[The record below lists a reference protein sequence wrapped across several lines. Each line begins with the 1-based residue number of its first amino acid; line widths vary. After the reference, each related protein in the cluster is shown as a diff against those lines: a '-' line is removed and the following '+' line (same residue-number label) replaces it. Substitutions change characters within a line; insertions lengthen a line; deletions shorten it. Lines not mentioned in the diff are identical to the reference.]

1 MENTGSKYMSGHS
14 KWATIKRKKG
24 ATDARRGKIFTK
36 LARELQLA
44 AREGADPNFN
54 FRLRLIIDKAKA
66 ENMPKDNIERAIKR
80 GAGIGD
86 EGAALEEITYEGYA
100 PNGVALF
107 IEVVTDNHN
116 RAVSDVRRTLTRGGG
131 SLGESGSVAWL
142 FDSKGYI
149 TLPMKGLDEDSVFEV
164 ALEAGAEDVV
174 FSDDTAEVYTAPSDL
189 QTVRQ
194 AFEDAHYPIET
205 AELSM
210 IPKTYVSLSPADT
223 LKVMNLIEALE
234 DLDDVAK
241 VYSNLDIS
249 EEALAQ
255 LET

>member
-1 MENTGSKYMSGHS
+1 MSGHS

-80 GAGIGD
+80 GAGIGG

-149 TLPMKGLDEDSVFEV
+149 TLPMEGLDEDSVFEV

-174 FSDDTAEVYTAPSDL
+174 FGDGTAEVYTAPSDL
-189 QTVRQ
+189 QTIRQ
-194 AFEDAHYPIET
+194 AFEDAHYKIET

-210 IPKTYVSLSPADT
+210 IPKTYVSLSPSDT
-223 LKVMNLIEALE
+223 LKVMNLIETLE
-234 DLDDVAK
+234 ELDDVAK